1 MLRSFHG
8 CDGTEQ
14 ATSISYGV
22 LLKGVNPGHKAKY
35 KILVASET
43 VAFFYVPC
51 LKFSGNKRSLTQ
63 LNIFASVN
71 CVYEAMFTYRQRE
84 DGKRNESGNIA
95 FK

>member
-1 MLRSFHG
+1 MRKADVLGSFHG

-43 VAFFYVPC
+43 VAFFLCPLSEVLWEPKESDTAKHICFCEMC
-51 LKFSGNKRSLTQ
+51 L
-63 LNIFASVN
+63 
-71 CVYEAMFTYRQRE
+71 
-84 DGKRNESGNIA
+84 
-95 FK
+95 